1 MEQDKKAIKQLQEM
15 VAVLMAN
22 SADQDR
28 RLKDIAQVADTNHR
42 MVEEAKRWSQKVGPT
57 VDRHDRVCSR
67 VVSTMI
73 ALRKYRE
80 LTILRGMIS
89 TK

>member
-28 RLKDIAQVADTNHR
+28 RLKDIAQVADTNCR
-42 MVEEAKRWSQKVGPT
+42 MVEEAKHWSQKVGPT
-57 VDRHDRVCSR
+57 VD
-67 VVSTMI
+67 
-73 ALRKYRE
+73 
-80 LTILRGMIS
+80 
-89 TK
+89 

>member
-28 RLKDIAQVADTNHR
+28 RLKDVAQVADTNHR
-42 MVEEAKRWSQKVGPT
+42 MVEEAKRWSQNVGLT

-67 VVSTMI
+67 IVSVMI
-73 ALRKYRE
+73 ALRKYHE
-80 LTILRGMIS
+80 LTTIRGMIS
-89 TK
+89 TM